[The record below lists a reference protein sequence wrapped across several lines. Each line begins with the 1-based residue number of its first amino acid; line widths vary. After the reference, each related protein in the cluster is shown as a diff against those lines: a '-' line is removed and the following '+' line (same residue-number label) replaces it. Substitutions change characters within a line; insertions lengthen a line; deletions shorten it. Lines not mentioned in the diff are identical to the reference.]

1 MKAITDLQDIIKNN
15 QKLYIIVEYENIT
28 SNLEKLYFSEAR
40 EVRLFRIFQNFANAQ
55 NISIYVYFNG
65 KTSKREINQFSKRL
79 KNIEFLN
86 DKESIIEVCDNM
98 EEKSTALYIGND
110 KNILK
115 LDKIKE
121 GYTIYLTNEENGK
134 NKLIDFNLTAEEF
147 NNIILE
153 TNNLYL

>member
-1 MKAITDLQDIIKNN
+1 
-15 QKLYIIVEYENIT
+15 
-28 SNLEKLYFSEAR
+28 
-40 EVRLFRIFQNFANAQ
+40 
-55 NISIYVYFNG
+55 
-65 KTSKREINQFSKRL
+65 
-79 KNIEFLN
+79 
-86 DKESIIEVCDNM
+86 M

-115 LDKIKE
+115 LDKIKK

>member
-28 SNLEKLYFSEAR
+28 TNLEKLYFSEAR

-55 NISIYVYFNG
+55 NISIYVHFNG

-110 KNILK
+110 KNIRK